1 MDALTLDRARVPVLA
16 DLFILRGRC
25 DPRAWRVGWRLDGVC
40 AGVPLSSVRW
50 ARVRSSAGNK
60 AARALVRALG
70 VRRLARRRALC
81 AAKSGNS
88 FFPFKRK
95 DPFMPLN
102 LTFPDGATRQYED
115 RATPLAVAES
125 ISKGLAKKC
134 VAAKVDGAWWDL
146 TRAIEGDARLE
157 LVTRDTADG
166 LEVLRHDA
174 AHILAQAVQD
184 LFPGTQVTIGPTV
197 EDGFYYDFFRE
208 EKFSTDDFE
217 KIEKR
222 MREIVDAD
230 LPIQREVWN
239 REDAIKHFN
248 EIGETFKAQIIDD
261 IIPIGEAITVYRQGN
276 DWKDLCR
283 GPHLPSTGRLGKA
296 FKLMKLAGAYWR
308 GDPKNPQLQRIYGT
322 AWADDKQLA
331 DHLHRLEEAEKRD
344 HRKLGRQLDLFHM
357 QEEGR
362 GMVFWHEKGWTL
374 WRTLEAYIRRR
385 LDAAGYVEVKT
396 PQVLDRVFWEKSGH
410 WDKYRENMFVC
421 ETVEEETLS
430 LKPMNCPG
438 HVQIFKFGQRSYREL
453 PIRMAEFGAC
463 HRYEPSGSL
472 HGLLRVRAFTQDDA
486 HIFCRED
493 QIEDE
498 VAQFLKLVRLVHG
511 DFDLEATH
519 INLGTRPE
527 MRAGSDEFWDKA
539 EAMMANAARKAG
551 IEPVIAPGDGAFY
564 APKLDFIVKDAIG
577 REWTC
582 GTIQLDYV
590 LPDRLG
596 AEYTGED
603 GAKHKPVMLHRAI
616 FGSFE
621 RFIGILIENY
631 AGTFPMWL
639 SPVQVVVATITSD
652 ADAYAT
658 EVAGRMRAAGLRVE
672 TDLRNEKI
680 NFKVRE
686 HSLGRIPVIAVVG
699 RKEAEEGKVAL
710 RRLGGEAQ
718 QVISL
723 EEALGMLC
731 GEANPPDMQGS

>member
-1 MDALTLDRARVPVLA
+1 MIT
-16 DLFILRGRC
+16 I
-25 DPRAWRVGWRLDGVC
+25 
-40 AGVPLSSVRW
+40 S
-50 ARVRSSAGNK
+50 
-60 AARALVRALG
+60 
-70 VRRLARRRALC
+70 
-81 AAKSGNS
+81 
-88 FFPFKRK
+88 
-95 DPFMPLN
+95 
-102 LTFPDGATRQYED
+102 FPDGAARAYPD
-115 RATPLAVAES
+115 RATPLAIAES
-125 ISKGLAKKC
+125 ISKGLAKRC

-146 TRAIEGDARLE
+146 SRPLEGDAKLE
-157 LVTRDTADG
+157 LVTRDTKDG

-174 AHILAQAVQD
+174 AHVLAQAVQD

-217 KIEKR
+217 KIEAR
-222 MREIVDAD
+222 MRQIVDAD
-230 LPIQREVWN
+230 LPIQREVWK
-239 REDAIKHFN
+239 REEAIAHFN
-248 EIGETFKAQIIDD
+248 GIGETFKAQIIDD

-276 DWKDLCR
+276 EWKDLCR

-296 FKLMKLAGAYWR
+296 FKLMKLAGASWR

-331 DHLHRLEEAEKRD
+331 DYLHRLEEAEKRD
-344 HRKLGRQLDLFHM
+344 HRKIGRAQGLFHM

-362 GMVFWHEKGWTL
+362 GMVFWHDKGWTL
-374 WRTLEAYIRRR
+374 WRTLESYIRRR
-385 LDAAGYVEVKT
+385 LDEAGYIEVKT

-410 WDKYRENMFVC
+410 WEKYRENMFVC

-438 HVQIFKFGQRSYREL
+438 HVQIFKFGQRSYKEL

-472 HGLLRVRAFTQDDA
+472 HGLMRVRAFTQDDA

-498 VAQFLKLVRLVHG
+498 VAAFLTLVRLVHG
-511 DFDLEATH
+511 DFGLQASH

-527 MRAGSDEFWDKA
+527 KRAGDDAFWDKA
-539 EAMMANAARKAG
+539 EGMMLNAARKAG
-551 IEPVIAPGDGAFY
+551 IEPVIAEGDGAFY

-590 LPDRLG
+590 LPERLG
-596 AEYTGED
+596 AEYVGED

-621 RFIGILIENY
+621 RFIGIIIENY

-652 ADAYAT
+652 ADPYAET
-658 EVAGRMRAAGLRVE
+658 VAAKLRAAGIRADS
-672 TDLRNEKI
+672 DLRNEKI
-680 NFKVRE
+680 NLKVRE
-686 HSLGRIPVIAVVG
+686 HSLARVPVIAVVG

-710 RRLGGEAQ
+710 RRLGGETQ
-718 QVISL
+718 QVMSL
-723 EEALGMLC
+723 EEALAVLR
-731 GEANPPDMQGS
+731 GEAAAPDLRG

>member
-1 MDALTLDRARVPVLA
+1 M
-16 DLFILRGRC
+16 
-25 DPRAWRVGWRLDGVC
+25 
-40 AGVPLSSVRW
+40 
-50 ARVRSSAGNK
+50 
-60 AARALVRALG
+60 
-70 VRRLARRRALC
+70 
-81 AAKSGNS
+81 
-88 FFPFKRK
+88 
-95 DPFMPLN
+95 LN
-102 LTFPDGATRQYED
+102 LTFPDGAQRQYPD
-115 RATPLAVAES
+115 GSTPLAIAES
-125 ISKGLAKKC
+125 ISRGLAKKA
-134 VAAKVDGAWWDL
+134 VAAKVDGGWWDL
-146 TRAIEGDARLE
+146 SRPLERDGRFE
-157 LVTRDTADG
+157 LVTRDSKDG

-174 AHILAQAVQD
+174 AHVLAQAVQD
-184 LFPGTQVTIGPTV
+184 LFPGTQVTIGPVV

-208 EKFSTDDFE
+208 EKFSSDDFE

-230 LPIQREVWN
+230 LPILRKEWD
-239 REDAIKHFN
+239 RDAAIAHFKS
-248 EIGETFKAQIIDD
+248 IGEAFKAQIIDD
-261 IIPIGEAITVYRQGN
+261 IIPPGEAITVYSHADQ
-276 DWKDLCR
+276 WADLCR

-296 FKLMKLAGAYWR
+296 FKLTKLAGAYWR

-322 AWADDKQLA
+322 AWADEKQLA

-362 GMVFWHEKGWTL
+362 GMVFWHAKGWTL
-374 WRTLEAYIRRR
+374 WRTLESYLRRR

-396 PQVLDRVFWEKSGH
+396 PQVLDRALWEKSGH
-410 WDKYRENMFVC
+410 WEKYQENMFVC

-438 HVQIFKFGQRSYREL
+438 HIQIFRFGQRSYKEL
-453 PIRMAEFGAC
+453 PLRMAEFGSC

-472 HGLLRVRAFTQDDA
+472 HGLMRVRAFTQDDA

-498 VAQFLKLVRLVHG
+498 VAEFLKLVRLVHG
-511 DFDLEATH
+511 DFGLEATH

-527 MRAGSDEFWDKA
+527 KRAGTDAFWDKS

-551 IEPVIAPGDGAFY
+551 IEPVIAEGDGAFY

-590 LPDRLG
+590 LPERLG
-596 AEYTGED
+596 AEYIGED
-603 GAKHKPVMLHRAI
+603 GGKHRPVMLHRAI

-621 RFIGILIENY
+621 RFIGILIENF

-639 SPVQVVVATITSD
+639 SPVQIVVATITSD
-652 ADAYAT
+652 ANDYA
-658 EVAGRMRAAGLRVE
+658 ENVAAQMRAAGLRVE

-710 RRLGGEAQ
+710 RRLGGEHQ
-718 QVISL
+718 QVMTLSDAIAAL
-723 EEALGMLC
+723 HEEAL
-731 GEANPPDMQGS
+731 APDQRG